1 MDAVTIIGLLAAGV
15 AAGAINGVVGA
26 GTLITFPTLLAAG
39 ASPVVANGTNTL
51 GLSFGSASSAWAY
64 RTELG
69 GTRAVLKIA
78 VIAGAAGAAFG
89 AILVF
94 ALPEAFF
101 AALVP
106 WLILSAV
113 VLVAVQPA
121 LATRLRRTAVTRQA
135 RPRTLAVA
143 IGGAGIYGGYFG
155 AGQGVVLM
163 GVLGLLYD
171 ADPQRANAAKNL
183 MAGVANVTA
192 AVVFVVAGRV
202 WWTAAAL
209 IAVGAIVG
217 GTFGARFARR
227 LPPRVMRLLVVV
239 IGVIAAVAVWVGA

>member
-64 RTELG
+64 RRELG

-89 AILVF
+89 AILVL

-121 LATRLRRTAVTRQA
+121 LATRLRRTAVKRQA

-202 WWTAAAL
+202 WWMAAAL